1 MRHLFLGRPP
11 AHVSW
16 PDTHTL
22 QSTVTQRHLDGL
34 PARLALHPTVTQRH
48 LDGLTATRVQLLL
61 EEAHGE
67 SVEMRR
73 ARETEEVPLSVVHLR
88 LKALVVLSLWGRSV
102 LVVARRAPEKFG
114 VLGICRDLSV
124 PQHRHA

>member
-48 LDGLTATRVQLLL
+48 LDGLTATRVRILL
-61 EEAHGE
+61 EEARGE
-67 SVEMRR
+67 SVEMSR
-73 ARETEEVPLSVVHLR
+73 ASETEEVPLSVVHLR
-88 LKALVVLSLWGRSV
+88 SKALVVLALWGRSSPTPNRV
-102 LVVARRAPEKFG
+102 SCAGEVWGVMQGRELRGQAR
-114 VLGICRDLSV
+114 VI
-124 PQHRHA
+124 